1 METLKSEQLVVKSN
15 RLTEARY
22 EFNIWE
28 TRVFTKMVTMINR
41 EDHRFKKYKIEIS
54 ELIEFFGGKSNNDYE
69 RIREVPESLMQKII
83 SIPYIAEDG
92 EERLFMTPLI
102 VSATKPKNKSGKKV
116 TSYIELTFHPD
127 LKEHLLALKEKFL
140 KYDIKNVLSI
150 SSAHSVRFYELLK
163 QYEKIGY
170 RTFEVEELKN
180 ILGISDKYPLYANFK
195 QRILSQA
202 QKDVKQFTD
211 IEFTFEEI
219 KQGKRI
225 YAIKFLIHKNKT
237 KPKGSKKASKASKSQ
252 KGLHLSLVVREA
264 EDSQTIEALTEVG
277 ISYEKALAL
286 VAEFGKL
293 AVMSELRY
301 AKKEL
306 EVTSN
311 VKNSAGFIIRMI
323 EQQSYNKLE
332 SLKQAKEQ
340 AKKLEE
346 QKKQAKRERQ
356 KKQVEKL
363 RLEYVEKRNLAVNK
377 FLKGMT
383 KKEIESLIDSGA
395 SSFTKKAI
403 KNAIDNKNKE
413 EEYDLKY
420 SLIAK
425 QMEQKE
431 FYDFDFYLA
440 MVYKSKIIRDGEGEY
455 LKRL

>member
-1 METLKSEQLVVKSN
+1 MEIFKSEQLVVKSN

-41 EDHRFKKYKIEIS
+41 EDARFKKYKIEIS

-83 SIPYIAEDG
+83 SIPYVAEDG

-102 VSATKPKNKSGKKV
+102 TSATKPKNKPGKK
-116 TSYIELTFHPD
+116 SYIELTFHPD

-140 KYDIKNVLSI
+140 KYDIKNVMSI

-170 RTFEVEELKN
+170 RTFEVAELKN

-195 QRILSQA
+195 QRILTQA

-219 KQGKRI
+219 KEGKRI
-225 YAIKFLIHKNKT
+225 YAIKFFIHKNQEKSSKRSKQTANKT
-237 KPKGSKKASKASKSQ
+237 K
-252 KGLHLSLVVREA
+252 KGLHLSLAVTDGVNNKVIQ
-264 EDSQTIEALTEVG
+264 DLVDLD
-277 ISYEKALAL
+277 ISYEKALSL
-286 VAEFGKL
+286 VEEFGEES
-293 AVMSELRY
+293 VMNELIY

-306 EVTSN
+306 QRNSN
-311 VKNSAGFIIRMI
+311 VKNPAGLVIRII
-323 EQQSYNKLE
+323 EQQSY
-332 SLKQAKEQ
+332 LKMQSVKK
-340 AKKLEE
+340 AKKVKEE
-346 QKKQAKRERQ
+346 TTKLNQKDQESQIER
-356 KKQVEKL
+356 L

-395 SSFTKKAI
+395 NLFTKKAI
-403 KNAIDNKNKE
+403 KKAIDNKNKE
-413 EEYDLKY
+413 EEYYLKY
-420 SLIAK
+420 SVVAK
-425 QMEQKE
+425 SLEQKE
-431 FYDFDFYLA
+431 LHDFDSYLEI
-440 MVYKSKIIRDGEGEY
+440 VYQSKIVRDRGAES

>member
-1 METLKSEQLVVKSN
+1 MEILQSEQLVVKSN

-28 TRVFTKMVTMINR
+28 TRVFTKMVTMINK
-41 EDHRFKKYKIEIS
+41 EDDRFKKYKIEIS

-102 VSATKPKNKSGKKV
+102 VCATKPKNKSGKKV

-127 LKEHLLALKEKFL
+127 LKDHLLALKEKFL

-180 ILGISDKYPLYANFK
+180 ILGIADKYPLYANFK
-195 QRILSQA
+195 QRILKQA

-211 IEFTFEEI
+211 IEFTFEEL
-219 KQGKRI
+219 KRSKRI
-225 YAIKFLIHKNKT
+225 YALKFFIHKNKT
-237 KPKGSKKASKASKSQ
+237 SSKGVKKTSKASKTSKSQ
-252 KGLHLSLVVREA
+252 KGLHLSLVVREG
-264 EDSQTIEALTEVG
+264 EDSQVIQALVEVG
-277 ISYEKALAL
+277 VSFKKALAL
-286 VAEFGKL
+286 VAESGES
-293 AVMSELRY
+293 AVMNELRY

-323 EQQSYNKLE
+323 EQQSYAKA
-332 SLKQAKEQ
+332 QAVKQ

-346 QKKQAKRERQ
+346 KKRQAKIEQKK
-356 KKQVEKL
+356 KQIEKL

-383 KKEIESLIDSGA
+383 KKEITSLIDSIA

-403 KNAIDNKNKE
+403 KKAIDNKNKE

-420 SLIAK
+420 SVIAK
-425 QMEQKE
+425 EMEQKE
-431 FYDFDFYLA
+431 LYDFDFYLA
-440 MVYKSKIIRDGEGEY
+440 MVYKSKIVRDGGGES

>member
-1 METLKSEQLVVKSN
+1 MEKLKSEQLVVKSN
-15 RLTEARY
+15 RLAEARY

-41 EDHRFKKYKIEIS
+41 EDARFKKYKIEIS
-54 ELIEFFGGKSNNDYE
+54 ELIEFFGGKSNNDYD

-102 VSATKPKNKSGKKV
+102 VSATKPKNKSAQKA

-127 LKEHLLALKEKFL
+127 LKDHLLALKEKFL

-195 QRILSQA
+195 QRILRQA

-211 IEFTFEEI
+211 IEFTFEEL
-219 KQGKRI
+219 KEGKRI
-225 YAIKFLIHKNKT
+225 SALRFLIHKNKI
-237 KPKGSKKASKASKSQ
+237 KQKRVKKASKSSKTE
-252 KGLHLSLVVREA
+252 KGLHLSLVVGEG
-264 EDSQTIEALTEVG
+264 EDSQTIEALVEVG
-277 ISYEKALAL
+277 VSFKKALAL
-286 VAEFGKL
+286 VAESGEV
-293 AVMSELRY
+293 AVMNELRY

-306 EVTSN
+306 EITSN
-311 VKNSAGFIIRMI
+311 VKNPAGFIIRMI
-323 EQQSYNKLE
+323 EQQSYAKA
-332 SLKQAKEQ
+332 QAVKK

-346 QKKQAKRERQ
+346 KKKQAKLEQQ
-356 KKQVEKL
+356 KKQIEKL

-383 KKEIESLIDSGA
+383 KNEIESLIDSGA

-403 KNAIDNKNKE
+403 KKAIDNKNKE

-420 SLIAK
+420 SVIAK

-440 MVYKSKIIRDGEGEY
+440 MVYKSKIVRDGIGES